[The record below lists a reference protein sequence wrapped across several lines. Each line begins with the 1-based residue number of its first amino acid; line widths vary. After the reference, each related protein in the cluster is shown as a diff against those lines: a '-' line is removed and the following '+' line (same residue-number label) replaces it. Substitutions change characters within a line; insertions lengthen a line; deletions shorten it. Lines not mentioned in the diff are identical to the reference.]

1 MLLTAM
7 ETAGK
12 TLDEKELSDAMKD
25 SGLGT
30 PATRASIIEV
40 LLKREYI
47 VRNAK
52 NLEATDKGI
61 HLIEVVHPEV
71 KSPAMTGQWG
81 ANVVRLPFAAN
92 TILSGN
98 GTLAAGAVLTGLDQ
112 TVAAIRAAGG
122 QADFVPADLS
132 DAAAATRLAE
142 AAAAVLGH
150 VDILVNNAG
159 SGAAGPTV
167 DTTEAAFDELFAL
180 NVKVPYFL
188 TAALAPG
195 MAGRGAGVIVNVST
209 MVAEFGLDGMAL
221 YGSTKAALEL
231 LTKAWSAEFGPKGI
245 RVNAVAP
252 GPISTEGTEGMRE
265 AQGYLASLAPA
276 RRLGTA
282 QEIAAAI
289 VYLASPEAAFTH
301 GVVLPVDGGRVAV

>member
-1 MLLTAM
+1 VSKIGLFKPKLAEEVRMTSTISSPSTALVTGATSGIGRA
-7 ETAGK
+7 TAIA
-12 TLDEKELSDAMKD
+12 LA
-25 SGLGT
+25 
-30 PATRASIIEV
+30 AT
-40 LLKREYI
+40 
-47 VRNAK
+47 
-52 NLEATDKGI
+52 GI
-61 HLIEVVHPEV
+61 HVAV
-71 KSPAMTGQWG
+71 
-81 ANVVRLPFAAN
+81 
-92 TILSGN
+92 SGRDKAR
-98 GTLAAGAVLTGLDQ
+98 GDL
-112 TVAAIRAAGG
+112 TVAAIRDAGG
-122 QADFVPADLS
+122 RADFVPADLRDAAS
-132 DAAAATRLAE
+132 ATQLAAAAE
-142 AAAAVLGH
+142 AVLGH

-159 SGAAGPTV
+159 SGAFGPTA

-180 NVKVPYFL
+180 NVKAPYFL

-195 MAGRGAGVIVNVST
+195 MAERGTGVIVNVST

-252 GPISTEGTEGMRE
+252 GPVSTEGTEGMRE

-276 RRLGTA
+276 RRLGTV

>member
-1 MLLTAM
+1 MTPTSSFTPSTALVTGATSGIGRA
-7 ETAGK
+7 TAIA
-12 TLDEKELSDAMKD
+12 LA
-25 SGLGT
+25 
-30 PATRASIIEV
+30 AT
-40 LLKREYI
+40 
-47 VRNAK
+47 
-52 NLEATDKGI
+52 GI
-61 HLIEVVHPEV
+61 HVAVSGRD
-71 KSPAMTGQWG
+71 K
-81 ANVVRLPFAAN
+81 VRGDL
-92 TILSGN
+92 
-98 GTLAAGAVLTGLDQ
+98 
-112 TVAAIRAAGG
+112 TVAAIRAADGR
-122 QADFVPADLS
+122 ADFVPADLRG
-132 DAAAATRLAE
+132 AASATQLAGAAE
-142 AAAAVLGH
+142 AVLGH
-150 VDILVNNAG
+150 VNILVNNAG
-159 SGAAGPTV
+159 SGAFGPTAG
-167 DTTEAAFDELFAL
+167 TTEAAFDGLFAL

-195 MAGRGAGVIVNVST
+195 MAERGTGVIVNVST

-282 QEIAAAI
+282 EEIAAAI

-301 GVVLPVDGGRVAV
+301 GVVLPVNGGRVAV

>member
-1 MLLTAM
+1 VSKIGLFKPKSAEEVRMTSTTSSLSTALVTGATSGIGRA
-7 ETAGK
+7 TAIA
-12 TLDEKELSDAMKD
+12 LA
-25 SGLGT
+25 
-30 PATRASIIEV
+30 AS
-40 LLKREYI
+40 
-47 VRNAK
+47 
-52 NLEATDKGI
+52 GI
-61 HLIEVVHPEV
+61 HVAV
-71 KSPAMTGQWG
+71 
-81 ANVVRLPFAAN
+81 
-92 TILSGN
+92 SGRDKAR
-98 GTLAAGAVLTGLDQ
+98 GDL

-122 QADFVPADLS
+122 QADFVPADLR
-132 DAAAATRLAE
+132 DAASATQLAGSAE
-142 AAAAVLGH
+142 TVLGH

-159 SGAAGPTV
+159 SGAFGPTA

-180 NVKVPYFL
+180 NVKAPYFL

-195 MAGRGAGVIVNVST
+195 MAERGAGVIVNVST

-265 AQGYLASLAPA
+265 AQGYLASFAPA

-289 VYLASPEAAFTH
+289 VYLASPEAAFTQ

>member
-1 MLLTAM
+1 MTSPTSSPSTALVTGATSGIGRA
-7 ETAGK
+7 TAIA
-12 TLDEKELSDAMKD
+12 LA
-25 SGLGT
+25 
-30 PATRASIIEV
+30 AT
-40 LLKREYI
+40 
-47 VRNAK
+47 
-52 NLEATDKGI
+52 GI
-61 HLIEVVHPEV
+61 HVAVSGRD
-71 KSPAMTGQWG
+71 K
-81 ANVVRLPFAAN
+81 VRGDL
-92 TILSGN
+92 
-98 GTLAAGAVLTGLDQ
+98 
-112 TVAAIRAAGG
+112 TVAAIRAADGR
-122 QADFVPADLS
+122 ADFVPIHLR
-132 DAAAATRLAE
+132 DAASATQLAGAAE
-142 AAAAVLGH
+142 AVLGH

-159 SGAAGPTV
+159 SGAFGPTA

-195 MAGRGAGVIVNVST
+195 MAERGTGVIVNVST

-282 QEIAAAI
+282 EEIAAAI

>member
-1 MLLTAM
+1 MTSTSSFTPSTALVTGATSGIGRA
-7 ETAGK
+7 TAIA
-12 TLDEKELSDAMKD
+12 L
-25 SGLGT
+25 
-30 PATRASIIEV
+30 AT
-40 LLKREYI
+40 
-47 VRNAK
+47 
-52 NLEATDKGI
+52 TGI
-61 HLIEVVHPEV
+61 HV
-71 KSPAMTGQWG
+71 A
-81 ANVVRLPFAAN
+81 
-92 TILSGN
+92 
-98 GTLAAGAVLTGLDQ
+98 AAGRDKTRGDQ

-122 QADFVPADLS
+122 RADFVPADLRDTAS
-132 DAAAATRLAE
+132 ATQLAAVAE
-142 AAAAVLGH
+142 AVLGH

-159 SGAAGPTV
+159 SGAFGPTAG
-167 DTTEAAFDELFAL
+167 TTEAAFDDLFAL

-195 MAGRGAGVIVNVST
+195 MAERGAGVIVNVST

-282 QEIAAAI
+282 QEIASAI
-289 VYLASPEAAFTH
+289 VYLASPGAGFIH